1 MALHPVLEFA
11 RDFLGFLRERKRF
24 WLLPLFVVLLLMGLL
39 VFFTLGSA
47 VAPLIYTIF

>member
-1 MALHPVLEFA
+1 VALHPVLEFA
-11 RDFLGFLRERKRF
+11 RDFLGFLRERKKF